1 MIENFNPIKM
11 NLKEIAIYIYIY
23 IYYTSTIVQVVFLIH
38 IIEEKYYIKHL

>member
-11 NLKEIAIYIYIY
+11 NLKEIAIYIY

-38 IIEEKYYIKHL
+38 IIEEKDYIKHL